1 MNLLGTIC
9 CLFAG
14 RCAGEEPKRGEAA
27 VPKGDLG
34 QAEAELEK
42 TSKEQLSHMEGGETG
57 VLTSRFR
64 FRRADHVGTSA
75 GSDASHQALNS
86 LLTSAR
92 CQQRRRWPRQQRQ
105 QTST

>member
-57 VLTSRFR
+57 KT
-64 FRRADHVGTSA
+64 AQH
-75 GSDASHQALNS
+75 
-86 LLTSAR
+86 
-92 CQQRRRWPRQQRQ
+92 
-105 QTST
+105 QTSQSSIKKRLTKETARSKSL